1 MRMWRPS
8 CTRVRSSS
16 WRSFGT
22 VCGGIAPRGVA
33 SSEGTSPISK
43 QVPSR
48 ANTVSLH
55 CRTEPRCSSPRSA
68 AWPASRSSW
77 RSQASSPS
85 RRRSENEFPADLR
98 SRPRIRELA
107 ELRILSGV
115 VELESRSLE
124 PSNGRHPEFRPL
136 RRETRGLVQ
145 VDLFL
150 VSRHGVLDPRKGEVV
165 DLSGVDSEHR
175 SDSLEPDVEWRDDGR
190 EPPLRDGREHGER
203 PSRFSLA
210 KRLER
215 LALRRRGTAVDEHE
229 LGTVA
234 EVDGAGDR
242 SRKSDS
248 KAVELHVSI
257 GALVDDPGVHA
268 STTAVRRWCVEAAR
282 ASPVAV
288 ALAEEGPRH
297 PPFRSHERD
306 RTEEEW
312 AEDDK
317 GCRPLRNALW
327 IVRCCRAAVPA
338 RWRTDRRLRRRRSRH
353 PHREGRRS
361 EHEDRGDEE
370 RPTEEIE
377 LTPEADRPRVY
388 QPEENRADGPRQAG
402 DARVGPLELALFRR
416 TNAPRHE
423 ALQRRR
429 RKPDRGKHE
438 RREQE
443 DQAVRREAPGDE
455 RRGPGEQ
462 RGQEGGP
469 LAETRD
475 ESSHEAPLDR
485 DVQRPNQRERQ
496 TDVKWRPTVAIVGVQ
511 DEEGR
516 EGLERQE

>member
-33 SSEGTSPISK
+33 SSEGTSPTSR

-77 RSQASSPS
+77 RSPASSPS

-175 SDSLEPDVEWRDDGR
+175 SDSLEPDEEWRNDGR

-234 EVDGAGDR
+234 EVDGAGER
-242 SRKSDS
+242 PRKSYS
-248 KAVELHVSI
+248 KAVELHVSVRT
-257 GALVDDPGVHA
+257 LVDNPGVHA
-268 STTAVRRWCVEAAR
+268 TTTAVRRRSIKATR

-288 ALAEEGPRH
+288 ALAEARSGHLPLRDHNRDRSLREWEAGDKG
-297 PPFRSHERD
+297 RSHFVTRIP
-306 RTEEEW
+306 
-312 AEDDK
+312 
-317 GCRPLRNALW
+317 RPWGENTRRLR
-327 IVRCCRAAVPA
+327 ISGYRRAAVSGSRCDA
-338 RWRTDRRLRRRRSRH
+338 RSRLGRRSSRH
-353 PHREGRRS
+353 PDRQGHRS
-361 EHEDRGDEE
+361 E
-370 RPTEEIE
+370 
-377 LTPEADRPRVY
+377 
-388 QPEENRADGPRQAG
+388 
-402 DARVGPLELALFRR
+402 
-416 TNAPRHE
+416 
-423 ALQRRR
+423 
-429 RKPDRGKHE
+429 
-438 RREQE
+438 
-443 DQAVRREAPGDE
+443 
-455 RRGPGEQ
+455 
-462 RGQEGGP
+462 
-469 LAETRD
+469 
-475 ESSHEAPLDR
+475 
-485 DVQRPNQRERQ
+485 
-496 TDVKWRPTVAIVGVQ
+496 
-511 DEEGR
+511 
-516 EGLERQE
+516 